1 MVLGSPAQG
10 DDLDD
15 EDGDDDLN
23 DEDGDDDDGD
33 MKSQDKM
40 TPECVLQNLR
50 TKI

>member
-10 DDLDD
+10 DDLD
-15 EDGDDDLN
+15 